1 VTIAANSIFALSEG
15 ITLAATDVV
24 TVQSSVAN
32 ALTFTAFGSE
42 VA

>member
-1 VTIAANSIFALSEG
+1 LSITCG
-15 ITLAATDVV
+15 YTLAAPDVL

-42 VA
+42 IS